1 MSQIEELKVF
11 VSERLHAAASEIL
24 GAIDKT
30 MTVYEEQTS
39 RLKEDNERHRSL
51 LDIILKSKLVQTQEF
66 HANKSLPAAA
76 AAAVSAVS
84 AGPRAS
90 DSGLKHKAREA
101 PFTTPSGLQ
110 CAFASCED
118 FLQYAANEN
127 CPYCLKR
134 VQGTK
139 THLMR
144 RHYLFAVHFQDG
156 TEKFVVP
163 CMCKDKIQG
172 RSHWHCPY
180 CKKIIYRKCN
190 FEVHLSKQH
199 GYAILQQSQDAETN
213 QPSVSEEEVPL
224 SPEPWSHHGLSSLEQ
239 EGQQAPLLLH
249 LKEESEQVSYSE
261 EQYSELVHIK
271 GQVIENEKGQTG
283 EQSREPNHTQ
293 NSAYNI
299 VYVDSYIQDISEI
312 GSVRSSRGHSLPNSS
327 TRAVETQPDGEVGET
342 VEPAGDFQHTTKDSA
357 IAENGRCIK
366 TQERKK
372 TQTHLSTKAL
382 NSKRKTRVRRSL
394 PRMSLNIK
402 NSTPLPAGQNPADC
416 FCCKACGKLFHY
428 VYTLRTHVQTHAK
441 DKIPVCGICGKH
453 LESTEGLVQHLQSHT
468 RRNKCGTCGK
478 EFSSLSRLKR
488 HQSFH
493 RPRGLKVLT
502 SA

>member
-51 LDIILKSKLVQTQEF
+51 LDIILKSKLVQTEEF

-76 AAAVSAVS
+76 AAVSAVS
-84 AGPRAS
+84 AGPCPL
-90 DSGLKHKAREA
+90 DSGLKQKARETA
-101 PFTTPSGLQ
+101 FTTPSDLQ
-110 CAFASCED
+110 CVFTSCED
-118 FLQYAANEN
+118 FLKYASNEN

-134 VQGTK
+134 IQGNE

-224 SPEPWSHHGLSSLEQ
+224 SPEPWSHQASLQ
-239 EGQQAPLLLH
+239 LH

-261 EQYSELVHIK
+261 EQYSEQVDSK
-271 GQVIENEKGQTG
+271 GQVIENEKGRIG
-283 EQSREPNHTQ
+283 EQSQEPNHAQ
-293 NSAYNI
+293 NSTFNI
-299 VYVDSYIQDISEI
+299 VCVDSYIQDISEI
-312 GSVRSSRGHSLPNSS
+312 SSVRSSRGHSVPNSS
-327 TRAVETQPDGEVGET
+327 TWAVETQPDDEVIET
-342 VEPAGDFQHTTKDSA
+342 VEPAGDLQQTTKDSA

-366 TQERKK
+366 TQEWKT
-372 TQTHLSTKAL
+372 TQTHPSRKAL
-382 NSKRKTRVRRSL
+382 NSKRKMRVRRSL
-394 PRMSLNIK
+394 PRVSLSVK
-402 NSTPLPAGQNPADC
+402 KSAAPPAGQNPTDC
-416 FCCKACGKLFHY
+416 FCCKACGKIFHY
-428 VYTLRTHVQTHAK
+428 MYTLRTHVQTHTK
-441 DKIPVCGICGKH
+441 DKIPICGICGKH

-478 EFSSLSRLKR
+478 QFSSLSRLKR

-502 SA
+502 SV